1 MNLAENRA
9 RLRTLL
15 ALCLL
20 LPLAAPAA
28 PVGRLDRIKSTGKIT
43 VAYAENAVPFSF
55 KNKEGQPDGYSI
67 ELCKRVLAGIQAQLK
82 LQKLDVTWVAA
93 TTPERLKMVAAGKA
107 DLECGITSHT
117 LKREEQVGFSMT
129 VFVDGAGVVVPK
141 GSPIV
146 TLPGLDGR
154 KIAVVHGTTTEQRL
168 RDVLKER
175 GIAGVLMPVEDRK
188 TALEM
193 VDRGEAQ
200 AYAGDRAVLVG
211 QVLTTKTKTPDWRLL
226 EADISY
232 EPYAFALARG
242 DPALQLAVD
251 RALAAEFRS
260 GRIEDVYGRWFGRF
274 GKPQPLLRALFVL
287 NQIPE

>member
-1 MNLAENRA
+1 
-9 RLRTLL
+9 
-15 ALCLL
+15 
-20 LPLAAPAA
+20 
-28 PVGRLDRIKSTGKIT
+28 
-43 VAYAENAVPFSF
+43 
-55 KNKEGQPDGYSI
+55 
-67 ELCKRVLAGIQAQLK
+67 
-82 LQKLDVTWVAA
+82 
-93 TTPERLKMVAAGKA
+93 
-107 DLECGITSHT
+107 
-117 LKREEQVGFSMT
+117 
-129 VFVDGAGVVVPK
+129 
-141 GSPIV
+141 
-146 TLPGLDGR
+146 
-154 KIAVVHGTTTEQRL
+154 
-168 RDVLKER
+168 
-175 GIAGVLMPVEDRK
+175 MPVEDRK

-242 DPALQLAVD
+242 DSALQLAVD

>member
-141 GSPIV
+141 DSPIV

>member
-1 MNLAENRA
+1 
-9 RLRTLL
+9 
-15 ALCLL
+15 
-20 LPLAAPAA
+20 
-28 PVGRLDRIKSTGKIT
+28 
-43 VAYAENAVPFSF
+43 
-55 KNKEGQPDGYSI
+55 
-67 ELCKRVLAGIQAQLK
+67 
-82 LQKLDVTWVAA
+82 
-93 TTPERLKMVAAGKA
+93 MVAAGKA

>member
-28 PVGRLDRIKSTGKIT
+28 PAGRLDRIKSTGKIT